1 MGTQPL
7 LTGDNLVYP
16 WSVTILGCPSCIFSH
31 PRFSWVIFVHPSSGL
46 QVFSAVRTCQFDQHI
61 SIASLQ
67 LLSLKALLQMFAGVR
82 TCHCCFLNIQ
92 INCQGTTYLLIM
104 QSILTQTLP
113 SRFPTFRAFLVLD
126 ILAGKYSADWK
137 SLYFTFHRKHFKATK
152 ITLAGLHRY
161 LYHEGLCFF

>member
-104 QSILTQTLP
+104 QSILTQGVQCTWGATIPGLSKTNIAIKIP
-113 SRFPTFRAFLVLD
+113 HIQSIPCSQYLGWKIFCRLKIFVLHLSSETFQR
-126 ILAGKYSADWK
+126 
-137 SLYFTFHRKHFKATK
+137 
-152 ITLAGLHRY
+152 
-161 LYHEGLCFF
+161 

>member
-1 MGTQPL
+1 MLAVEYGGVL
-7 LTGDNLVYP
+7 LCKCFLVWDIVSLTNPYETLSVWQTHMRPCQFTHIHIANL
-16 WSVTILGCPSCIFSH
+16 S
-31 PRFSWVIFVHPSSGL
+31 RFSL
-46 QVFSAVRTCQFDQHI
+46 Q
-61 SIASLQ
+61 
-67 LLSLKALLQMFAGVR
+67 ALLQMFAGVK